1 METPNFTLRLCTYFK
16 HIFRRYIQ
24 SPFLP
29 NSEFQLQSA
38 WRYQSPCWT
47 TMTPEHV
54 VAYFTAEQSWLNSS
68 NGFSHF
74 SLPHSL
80 PNPYAL
86 VLAQSKSFHGEW
98 WGSQQVRPI
107 YIYRP
112 RWFTRL
118 NCCHYKSNIVI
129 RNKRDHS
136 ICETEQGEG
145 SGYGME
151 WNNGPLL
158 YFIKTLWVQPNHL
171 YDSNP
176 TRKVITLKLLVLA
189 SPFWY
194 CTPKPI
200 MATSHDECYRM
211 ENNFFL

>member
-1 METPNFTLRLCTYFK
+1 MDSVISHSRILCLTL
-16 HIFRRYIQ
+16 
-24 SPFLP
+24 
-29 NSEFQLQSA
+29 
-38 WRYQSPCWT
+38 
-47 TMTPEHV
+47 MHV
-54 VAYFTAEQSWLNSS
+54 
-68 NGFSHF
+68 
-74 SLPHSL
+74 
-80 PNPYAL
+80 

-176 TRKVITLKLLVLA
+176 TRKVITLWLLA
-189 SPFWY
+189 SPFWH

-200 MATSHDECYRM
+200 MAKSHDKCYRL
-211 ENNFFL
+211 ENNFFLWAEGANIKRVIQEPRSLHILSEEFNRFACREL

>member
-1 METPNFTLRLCTYFK
+1 MGSVISHSRIPCLTL
-16 HIFRRYIQ
+16 
-24 SPFLP
+24 
-29 NSEFQLQSA
+29 
-38 WRYQSPCWT
+38 
-47 TMTPEHV
+47 MHV
-54 VAYFTAEQSWLNSS
+54 
-68 NGFSHF
+68 
-74 SLPHSL
+74 
-80 PNPYAL
+80 
-86 VLAQSKSFHGEW
+86 VLAQSKSFHDEW

-129 RNKRDHS
+129 RNKIDHS

-145 SGYGME
+145 NVYGME
-151 WNNGPLL
+151 WNNGRLL

-176 TRKVITLKLLVLA
+176 TRKVITLKLLA

-194 CTPKPI
+194 CKPKPI
-200 MATSHDECYRM
+200 MATSHDKCYRL
-211 ENNFFL
+211 ENNFFLCIEGENIQCVIQETRSLHILSEEYVRFACREL